1 MKSSPTITV
10 SRRPRSSPTSREA
23 RRIAGRDGG
32 STPAQLVW
40 RWPRQLGVRPR
51 PVREP
56 AGKRGRERETP
67 AGGGIP
73 LEKDLCGH
81 VKWDPHSWVV
91 VVIATWP
98 DGAERREA
106 TSR

>member
-1 MKSSPTITV
+1 M
-10 SRRPRSSPTSREA
+10 RESA
-23 RRIAGRDGG
+23 RAALSWLRANAGRYGLD
-32 STPAQLVW
+32 PAFHRDTDIHLHLQAGEVLKEGASA
-40 RWPRQLGVRPR
+40 GVTMAAAMVSALTGWKWQP
-51 PVREP
+51 
-56 AGKRGRERETP
+56 
-67 AGGGIP
+67 
-73 LEKDLCGH
+73 EKDLCGH